1 MSLSSEGLC
10 LGRQCE
16 GCRGAG
22 VGFVTGRRGYSQT
35 LRKFEGCGG
44 SRRTVREDLWVFL
57 VFQRKHGKA
66 TPEDDFWKV
75 AELSM

>member
-10 LGRQCE
+10 FSAK
-16 GCRGAG
+16 GAG
-22 VGFVTGRRGYSQT
+22 ALVSVLTVTGRRGYSQT